1 MKESLES
8 YVAREL
14 HIREADIFGDTR
26 DAELVKARQICMT
39 MLRESTSMS
48 LNNIGAR
55 YGRGHATVIHA
66 IGCFKRFCGLESDY
80 RALAIKV
87 RSAINDGLIYLP
99 FVDIEPMY
107 EECYTELQNN

>member
-14 HIREADIFGDTR
+14 HIREADIFGDVR
-26 DAELVKARQICMT
+26 DGELVKARQICMA
-39 MLRESTSMS
+39 MLREFTDKSF
-48 LNNIGAR
+48 LIIGQR
-55 YGRGHATVIHA
+55 YGRDHATVIHA
-66 IGCFKRFCGLESDY
+66 VKSFKRFCGLESDY
-80 RALAIKV
+80 GALAIKV

-107 EECYTELQNN
+107 EECLIELQ